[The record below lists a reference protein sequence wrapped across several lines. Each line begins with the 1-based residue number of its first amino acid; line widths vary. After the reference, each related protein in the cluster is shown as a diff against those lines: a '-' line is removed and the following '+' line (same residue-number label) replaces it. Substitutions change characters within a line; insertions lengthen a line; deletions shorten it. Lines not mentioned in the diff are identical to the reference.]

1 MEPVAMDGRLYIQRR
16 AVLSQPA
23 VSCVLFFC
31 FFYMKTMRNF
41 FGCCKDVWI

>member
-23 VSCVLFFC
+23 VSCVLFC